1 VSESFLC
8 RPFQAVSSLTS
19 ISLTTGTTESI
30 LLSKEQLFDVSIE
43 DSRMRAV
50 LAENQKSLLRV
61 SSGDKKKFEL
71 LMKRLK

>member
-1 VSESFLC
+1 LC
-8 RPFQAVSSLTS
+8 RPIQAASSLTS

>member
-1 VSESFLC
+1 LC
-8 RPFQAVSSLTS
+8 RPIQAVSSLTS

-50 LAENQKSLLRV
+50 LAENQKTLLRV

>member
-1 VSESFLC
+1 VQTYSGRFL
-8 RPFQAVSSLTS
+8 FNFDL
-19 ISLTTGTTESI
+19 SLTTGTTESI

>member
-1 VSESFLC
+1 LC
-8 RPFQAVSSLTS
+8 RPIQAASSLTS

-50 LAENQKSLLRV
+50 LAENQKTLLRV